1 MKDVTV
7 AHLLVGVNKGGRR
20 ALFEYFSP
28 VTDSTSGQFESFLF
42 FLLGGKY
49 VAFLMDMGN
58 VDRRRYP
65 EFLQG
70 MAFGMSF
77 PGTQPRP
84 RFSCSSELPKA
95 THEVWMIISC
105 LIAQAM

>member
-1 MKDVTV
+1 MWYCMKDVTV

-58 VDRRRYP
+58 VDRRRDP

-70 MAFGMSF
+70 MAFGITESQNF
-77 PGTQPRP
+77 
-84 RFSCSSELPKA
+84 
-95 THEVWMIISC
+95 
-105 LIAQAM
+105 